1 MILNDYHNFIINGES
16 YQPPVGVNLVFHYRN
31 RLRRGCSQ
39 ACFLTISNFSMDA
52 VHDERISRKFCS
64 IRQRSHR
71 SHHRLAFRKHS
82 AICYGLY
89 SHIQGTAAW
98 RILTNRADARIHDR
112 EQPPETG
119 SHFSIS
125 RTSDSCLFN
134 QKGNAVLY
142 VMPSKVDPGHKKCAG
157 GQRTSGLSR
166 KKYPLSQVRTEHPH
180 MLFEIA
186 LDLDKHIGRRMV
198 AGFLR

>member
-1 MILNDYHNFIINGES
+1 MFCRNQKVYFNRDALPDFNQSLLSICNESKLILNDYHNFIINGES

-71 SHHRLAFRKHS
+71 SHHRLAFREHS
-82 AICYGLY
+82 AICYGLH

-98 RILTNRADARIHDR
+98 RILTTAQTLGIIIGNSRQRPDPISQFPVRPIH
-112 EQPPETG
+112 
-119 SHFSIS
+119 
-125 RTSDSCLFN
+125 
-134 QKGNAVLY
+134 V
-142 VMPSKVDPGHKKCAG
+142 
-157 GQRTSGLSR
+157 
-166 KKYPLSQVRTEHPH
+166 
-180 MLFEIA
+180 
-186 LDLDKHIGRRMV
+186 
-198 AGFLR
+198 